1 MPFRLAMV
9 GKGMGGGWQEGGLRM
24 RKKRLLLLSLAMLL
38 FSPSLVLSDC
48 MDIGR
53 YTSYYVQG
61 AHTIIFY
68 TDSGPIAY
76 FDIPYCSINPS
87 SMVRPFKT
95 YVCDGDKIFID
106 NEACTIMSVYSSST
120 RSF

>member
-1 MPFRLAMV
+1 MRLAMV
-9 GKGMGGGWQEGGLRM
+9 GKGTGGGWPEGGLKM
-24 RKKRLLLLSLAMLL
+24 RKKRLLLLSFAMLL

-53 YTSYYVQG
+53 YTGYYVQG

-68 TDSGPIAY
+68 TNSWPIAY

-87 SMVRPFKT
+87 SMVRPAKT

-106 NEACTIMSVYSSST
+106 NEACTIMSVYSFST